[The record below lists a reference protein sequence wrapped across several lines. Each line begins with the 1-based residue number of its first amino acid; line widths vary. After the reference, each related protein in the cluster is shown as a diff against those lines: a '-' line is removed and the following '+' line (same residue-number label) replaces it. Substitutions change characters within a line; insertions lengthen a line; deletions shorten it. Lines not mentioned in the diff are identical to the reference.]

1 MEQLGKNTKSLVNL
15 YQSNGPINDDKK
27 SAVSNIL
34 NTKGFYNI
42 AELNNYNNENDNII
56 NFNEA
61 ELEPNVEGENID
73 FITKELSISSVRITK
88 KWSKDEILKML
99 AFDNHPSRNN
109 VVYPCY
115 TDIND
120 YTTLRFLVRVNKN

>member
-1 MEQLGKNTKSLVNL
+1 MEQLLSIVKSLVNL
-15 YQSNGPINDDKK
+15 FESNEPLKDDKI

-34 NTKGFYNI
+34 NTTSFNDTD
-42 AELNNYNNENDNII
+42 ELNNYNNENDNII

-61 ELEPNVEGENID
+61 ELVPNVEGENRN

-120 YTTLRFLVRVNKN
+120 HTTLRFLVRVNEN